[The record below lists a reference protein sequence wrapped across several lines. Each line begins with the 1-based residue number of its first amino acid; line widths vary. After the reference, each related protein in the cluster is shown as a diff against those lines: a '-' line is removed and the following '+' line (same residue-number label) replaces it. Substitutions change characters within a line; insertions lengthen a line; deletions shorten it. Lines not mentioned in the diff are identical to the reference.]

1 MTVDPD
7 VPAAL
12 WDAQNRADRHRTSYA
27 VVMDLATRA
36 LRVRPWRRRHQPN
49 LRLLER
55 VRPTPRQQ

>member
-1 MTVDPD
+1 MNVDPD

-12 WDAQNRADRHRTSYA
+12 WDAQNKADRYRISYA

-36 LRVRPWRRRHQPN
+36 LRVRHWSRRHQPN

-55 VRPTPRQQ
+55 VRPTPRR